1 MSLSRKIKAKAQA
14 IRGKVM
20 QRFGGATRNQRLENK
35 GRTSR
40 FMGELKLT
48 GEKVKDA
55 FKR

>member
-14 IRGKVM
+14 IGGKVM
-20 QRFGGATRNQRLENK
+20 QRFGGATRNRRLENK